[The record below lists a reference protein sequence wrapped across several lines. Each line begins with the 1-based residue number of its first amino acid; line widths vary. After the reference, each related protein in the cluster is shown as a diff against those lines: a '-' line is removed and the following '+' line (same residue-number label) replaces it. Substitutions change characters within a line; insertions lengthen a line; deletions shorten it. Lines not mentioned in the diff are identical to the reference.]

1 MKIDLKINHH
11 GLNFGGFRLIP
22 KEIEFWS
29 DGKFRLHDRFRF
41 VQVKMNGNQIDSTLN
56 FVFYRHKLI
65 YNDVFIINFELKYL
79 LKL

>member
-1 MKIDLKINHH
+1 MKINLKISHH

-41 VQVKMNGNQIDSTLN
+41 VQVKNEWKSNRL
-56 FVFYRHKLI
+56 YP
-65 YNDVFIINFELKYL
+65 
-79 LKL
+79 